1 MSPLRSRTV
10 SGSAVTGSTASRA
23 TASRATAIEVFKFGG
38 ASLADAAAVRHAIEL
53 IRMPRPTRVVTVVSA
68 LAGVTDALLALAE
81 SARRGDVGTVDAQVT
96 ALHQRHAAV
105 AEGIVGNR
113 RVRLRLLR
121 DLEVAFTE
129 LRTLLHGVASLRE
142 LTPRTKDFLVVR
154 GEQLSARLVA
164 AGLAA
169 RGAKAAYVEAATL
182 IRTDGVFGGAFP
194 DLTATDRAVR
204 AQLGPLLTQG
214 VLPVVPGFVGGTE
227 DGALVTLGRGGSDL
241 TATVLGRALRAQRIT
256 LWKDVPGLM
265 TTDPRLVPSAR
276 VVPQLNVREAA
287 ELAYYGAKVLHPR
300 ALIPLARMRVPV
312 FVRPFAD
319 PTAQGTEISVRH
331 TLSRYP
337 VKALSVVR
345 RQALVTVTGN
355 GMLGV
360 PGIAARTFAALQQA
374 GISVTLISQASS
386 EHSICL
392 CVPAECGA
400 DARVAL
406 EQAFSLELSR
416 RELEGMDVQ
425 HGMATLAVVGLG
437 MAGSPGIASRM
448 FTSLSTAG
456 VNIVAIAQGSS
467 ELNISVVLAEA
478 DAEVAARAVHDE
490 FQLDKIGGGGL
501 REEDRLDVVLLG
513 VGLIGRELLRML
525 PRIRRRVKPTV
536 VGLIDRSGF
545 VFEAEG
551 LTMRQLARYAQAKE
565 AGGALATM
573 RGGRAATAADAVAYM
588 GTHALSRAVLV
599 DVTAHETLP
608 AIRAA
613 ITAKMDIV
621 MANKR
626 PLSASRVEVASL
638 RALAATHGSRLL
650 HETTVGAGLPVMD
663 SYAKLV
669 ETGDTVLRIEGCTSG
684 TLGFLLTEIGKGRLF
699 SASLRDAM
707 SRGFTEPDPRDDLSG
722 MDVARKAL
730 ILARMMGFDGDLH
743 DVSVESLVPAA
754 YRRLPLPKFLATLEQ
769 QDAAWSERFAAATR
783 RQRALRY
790 VLRANART
798 VQVGLQAVPLTHPLA
813 GLRGTDNQIVF
824 TTMRYR
830 EHPLVIT
837 GPGAGPA
844 VTAAGVLNDILQL
857 TPS

>member
-1 MSPLRSRTV
+1 MPPLRTRS
-10 SGSAVTGSTASRA
+10 ASR
-23 TASRATAIEVFKFGG
+23 STAIEVFKFGG
-38 ASLADAAAVRHAIEL
+38 ASLADAAAVRHAIDL
-53 IRMPRPTRVVTVVSA
+53 ILEPRSTRVVTVVSA
-68 LAGVTDALLALAE
+68 LAGVTDALLAIAE
-81 SARRGDVGTVDAQVT
+81 AARAGKIDAVDEQVT
-96 ALHQRHAAV
+96 KLQKRHAVV
-105 AEGIVGNR
+105 ATGIIGNA
-113 RVRLRLLR
+113 RVRDRLLR
-121 DLEVAFTE
+121 ELDEAFDE
-129 LRTLLHGVASLRE
+129 LRTLGYGVASLRE
-142 LTPRTKDFLVVR
+142 LTPRTKDFLLVR
-154 GEQLSARLVA
+154 GEQLSARLVV
-164 AGLAA
+164 AGLLA
-169 RGAKAAYVEAATL
+169 RGAKAEYVEAATL

-194 DLTATDRAVR
+194 DLLATDREVKT
-204 AQLGPLLTQG
+204 QLRPLLKKR
-214 VLPVVPGFVGGTE
+214 VLPVVPGFVGGTA

-241 TATVLGRALRAQRIT
+241 TATVLGRSLRATRIT

-265 TTDPRLVPSAR
+265 TTDPRLVPTAR
-276 VVPQLNVREAA
+276 IVPQLNVREAA

-300 ALIPLARMRVPV
+300 ALIPLARVRVPV

-319 PTAQGTEISVRH
+319 HTALGTEISVRH
-331 TLSRYP
+331 TLTRYP
-337 VKALSVVR
+337 VKALSIVR
-345 RQALVTVTGN
+345 SQSLVTVTGN

-392 CVPAECGA
+392 CVPAERGA
-400 DARVAL
+400 EARVAL
-406 EQAFSLELSR
+406 EKAFALELAR

-425 HGMATLAVVGLG
+425 RGMATLAVVGLG

-448 FTSLSTAG
+448 FTSLSNAG

-467 ELNISVVLAEA
+467 ELNISVVIAEP
-478 DAEVAARAVHDE
+478 DAEVAAQAVHDE

-501 REEDRLDVVLLG
+501 REEDRLDVVLMG

-525 PRIRRRVKPTV
+525 PRVRRRVKPTI

-545 VFEAEG
+545 VFEPDG
-551 LTMRQLARYAQAKE
+551 LTARQLASYAKAKE
-565 AGGALATM
+565 SGGTLAM
-573 RGGRAATAADAVAYM
+573 MHGGHKGTAAEAVAYI
-588 GTHALSRAVLV
+588 GTHALARPVLV

-613 ITAKMDIV
+613 ILANMDIV

-626 PLSASRVEVASL
+626 PLSAPRVEVESL
-638 RALAATHGSRLL
+638 RALAAKHGSRLL

-669 ETGDTVLRIEGCTSG
+669 ETGDKVLRIEGCTSG
-684 TLGFLLTEIGKGRLF
+684 TLGFLLTEIGKGRAF
-699 SASLRDAM
+699 SESLRDAM

-730 ILARMMGFDGDLH
+730 ILARMMGFGGDLK
-743 DVSVESLVPAA
+743 DVTVESLVPAA
-754 YRRLPLPKFLATLEQ
+754 YRAMPLPKFLASLPA
-769 QDAAWSERFAAATR
+769 QDSAWAERFATATKQGR
-783 RQRALRY
+783 VLRY
-790 VLRANART
+790 VLNASPRK
-798 VQVGLQAVPLTHPLA
+798 VEVGLRAVPLTHPLA

>member
-1 MSPLRSRTV
+1 MPPVRPRSAPRPAEV
-10 SGSAVTGSTASRA
+10 D
-23 TASRATAIEVFKFGG
+23 VFKFGG
-38 ASLADAAAVRHAIEL
+38 ASLADAAAVRHAIDL
-53 IRMPRPTRVVTVVSA
+53 ILAPRAARVVTVVSA
-68 LAGVTDALLALAE
+68 LAGVTDALLA
-81 SARRGDVGTVDAQVT
+81 V
-96 ALHQRHAAV
+96 AV
-105 AEGIVGNR
+105 AARTGDSRAADDLISRLHKRHRAVATGIIGNAR
-113 RVRLRLLR
+113 ARATLLR
-121 DLEVAFTE
+121 ELDAAFAEV
-129 LRTLLHGVASLRE
+129 RTLAHGVASLRE
-142 LTPRTKDFLVVR
+142 LTPRTQDFLVVR
-154 GEQLSARLVA
+154 GEQLSARLVV
-164 AGLAA
+164 AGLLA
-169 RGAKAAYVEAATL
+169 RGAKAQYVEAATL

-194 DLTATDRAVR
+194 DLAATDREVR
-204 AQLGPLLTQG
+204 TQLRPLLTKR
-214 VLPVVPGFVGGTE
+214 VFAVIPGFVGGTA

-241 TATVLGRALRAQRIT
+241 TATVLGRALRATRIT

-265 TTDPRLVPSAR
+265 TTDPRLVSSAR
-276 VVPQLNVREAA
+276 IVPQLNVREAA

-300 ALIPLARMRVPV
+300 ALIPLARVRVPV

-319 PTAQGTEISVRH
+319 PTAAGTEISVRH
-331 TLSRYP
+331 TLTRYP

-345 RQALVTVTGN
+345 HQALVTVTGN

-392 CVPAECGA
+392 CVPAERGGE
-400 DARVAL
+400 ARAAL
-406 EQAFSLELSR
+406 EQAFALELSR

-425 HGMATLAVVGLG
+425 SGMATLAVVGLG
-437 MAGSPGIASRM
+437 MAGVPGIASRM
-448 FTSLSTAG
+448 FTALSTAG

-467 ELNISVVLAEA
+467 ELNISVVIAEA
-478 DAEVAARAVHDE
+478 DAETAARAVHDE

-501 REEDRLDVVLLG
+501 REDDRLEVVLLG

-525 PRIRRRVKPTV
+525 PRVRRRVKPTI
-536 VGLIDRSGF
+536 VGLIDRSGY
-545 VFEAEG
+545 VFAPDG
-551 LTMRQLARYAQAKE
+551 LSARQLASYARAKE
-565 AGGALATM
+565 AGGSLATM
-573 RGGRAATAADAVAYM
+573 AGGRAASAADAVAHI
-588 GTHALSRAVLV
+588 GTHALSRPVLV

-613 ITAKMDIV
+613 IMANMDIV

-626 PLSASRVEVASL
+626 PLSAPRAEVASL
-638 RALAATHGSRLL
+638 RALAAAHGSRLL

-684 TLGFLLTEIGKGRLF
+684 TLGFLLTEIGKGRAF
-699 SASLRDAM
+699 SEALRDAM
-707 SRGFTEPDPRDDLSG
+707 TRGFTEPDPRDDLSG

-730 ILARMMGFDGDLH
+730 ILARMMGFAGDLA
-743 DVSVESLVPAA
+743 DVTVESLVPTA
-754 YRRLPLPKFLATLEQ
+754 YRAMTLPKFLASLAQ
-769 QDAAWSERFAAATR
+769 QDAAWADRFAAAATQGR
-783 RQRALRY
+783 VLRY
-790 VLRANART
+790 VLNATART
-798 VQVGLQAVPLTHPLA
+798 VKVGLCAVPLTHPLA

-824 TTMRYR
+824 TTTRYR